1 MADSLYSPFGLT
13 STTLNLTSFGL
24 GNAVTIGV
32 GRSAY
37 FTSTSESGRTA
48 TVRRARVVHADPRPR
63 NCGSGLS
70 LIALWAGLAAASVA
84 AAPARP
90 NILLVTADDLGLIAG
105 CYGDTTVRTP
115 NLDALAA
122 RGVLFENAYVAQA
135 SCSPSRS
142 AIFTGRYPHDNGQ
155 YGLTNAGVGFQLRD
169 GLVGQT
175 IPALLGPAG
184 YRTAIVGKLH
194 VDPAAAFPF
203 DERPKV
209 GDTRDVRAVAEACGR
224 LFRTAPEPFF
234 LMASFTDP
242 HALGRGAGPGRHFDD
257 QVKGIPAEP
266 LAPGD
271 VPPLPF
277 QRLDTPEQLA
287 RVSQYCNAVMRFDA
301 GVGLLLAE
309 LERSGHAADTLVIL
323 LGDHGPPFYRGK
335 TTCYEGGVRV
345 PLIVAWPDVFA
356 PGTRS
361 AALVSAVDILPTMLE
376 AAGVEPPPGLHGQSL
391 RASLDPARARRH
403 LATEFHY
410 HGAQPFFP
418 RRSIRDA
425 RFKLI
430 HNLRAGAAKPTE
442 GIDGDKALAIA
453 RTPAFAGTAVA
464 AALER
469 AADPPEFELYDLA
482 ADPWEF
488 DNLADRPEHSATLA
502 ALQAALLEWRTAT
515 ADPLLTPEGYA
526 RVAAF
531 EQAKKQPAAKRPRV
545 H

>member
-1 MADSLYSPFGLT
+1 MS
-13 STTLNLTSFGL
+13 
-24 GNAVTIGV
+24 NA
-32 GRSAY
+32 R
-37 FTSTSESGRTA
+37 RW
-48 TVRRARVVHADPRPR
+48 RARR
-63 NCGSGLS
+63 LTT
-70 LIALWAGLAAASVA
+70 IAGLALLAACQALA
-84 AAPARP
+84 AGVLAADQPRP
-90 NILLVTADDLGLIAG
+90 NVLLITADDLGVVAG
-105 CYGDTTVRTP
+105 CYGEETVRTP

-122 RGVLFENAYVAQA
+122 RGVLFEHAYVAQA

-194 VDPAAAFPF
+194 VNPAAAFPF
-203 DERPKV
+203 DERLKV
-209 GDTRDVRAVAEACGR
+209 GNTRDVRAVADACGR
-224 LFRTAPEPFF
+224 FFRTAPEPFF

-242 HALGRGAGPGRHFDD
+242 HALGRSAESGRHYDD

-287 RVSQYCNAVMRFDA
+287 RVSQYCNAVMRFDV

-309 LERSGHAADTLVIL
+309 LERSGHAGNTLVIL
-323 LGDHGPPFYRGK
+323 LGDHGPPFVRGK

-345 PLIVAWPDVFA
+345 PLIAAWPGVFP

-361 AALVSAVDILPTMLE
+361 EALVSAVDILPTILE

-391 RASLDPARARRH
+391 RASLDPAQARRH

-430 HNLRAGAAKPTE
+430 HNLRAGAAKPAE
-442 GIDGDKALAIA
+442 GIDGDEALAIA

-464 AALER
+464 AAFER

-482 ADPWEF
+482 VDPWEF
-488 DNLADRPEHSATLA
+488 ENLADRSEHAATLA

-515 ADPLLTPEGYA
+515 ADLLLTPEGYA
-526 RVAAF
+526 RVAAY
-531 EQAKKQPAAKRPRV
+531 EQVKKPAAPKRPRPRV
-545 H
+545 RL